1 MRERTICREQMQN
14 DLMKVYRE
22 VVADCPIGTTQTEVY
37 NMVVQHPAP
46 RFYIDARMAHL
57 VISKMMRGDYSRL
70 QQLKPL
76 KQQMYRDL
84 YDTVLN
90 LSQKKGFWRKSLY
103 YILKEAVLEPA
114 PRFYI
119 DAPRMG
125 QIWREKTIETRQQ
138 KYKRICYYLHR
149 QPK

>member
-46 RFYIDARMAHL
+46 RFYIDARRAHL
-57 VISKMMRGDYSRL
+57 VISPMMRGDYSRL

-84 YDTVLN
+84 YDTVLS
-90 LSQKKGFWRKSLY
+90 LSQKKGFWRKTLY
-103 YILKEAVLEPA
+103 FILKEAVLEPA

-119 DAPRMG
+119 EATRMG
-125 QIWREKTIETRQQ
+125 QIWQEKTIESRQQ
-138 KYKRICYYLHR
+138 RWKRLGKPYEGKH
-149 QPK
+149 